1 MLPKISALSC
11 WATRYIDAHPS
22 CAQSE
27 SGKQGTR
34 GRGFHKSAEES
45 GTQSDLSIVERERNR
60 ESAEKEDRSRLGGGR
75 RRHGNQRGTAP
86 RWAGQRSSSG
96 RARPGEREYFS
107 P

>member
-45 GTQSDLSIVERERNR
+45 GTQSDLPIVEKEGDW
-60 ESAEKEDRSRLGGGR
+60 ESAEKEGRSRPGGGR
-75 RRHGNQRGTAP
+75 RRHRKQSRAP
-86 RWAGQRSSSG
+86 SG
-96 RARPGEREYFS
+96 RDEPRSAAGRAAARYS
-107 P
+107 